1 MAERSYKRR
10 KLLIDKS
17 QYRLLIVYLIHFTA
31 VLVIVFSAFVLFFT
45 RQLENSSLTAFQ
57 RQEVASKIMWFYG
70 NIWPFMWGVFMLL
83 VVHSIYVTHKI
94 AGPLYRIR
102 NVMRTVGAGDL
113 TRRVTIRNRDYLR
126 EDADVINESIDKIHR
141 KIADLSAISQSID
154 ATAADLGRVIDQGSP
169 DETRQ
174 RFGELSDEIESL
186 RETLGYFTVSAA
198 KGKVGAE
205 IPREATV
212 DDLTPVA

>member
-174 RFGELSDEIESL
+174 RIGELSDEIESL
-186 RETLGYFTVSAA
+186 RETLGYFTVSTA
-198 KGKVGAE
+198 KGKVGTE